1 MKEKLIPHTGGIIE
15 VSKVL
20 DANVSKDVFYKFV
33 KVNSYYKVGPG
44 MYVSPDEI
52 VDELLVLHKRC
63 PSGIISHDEAL
74 YHYGFIDREPVEHT
88 ITVYSGYNASR
99 LRRSGYKVY
108 YVNKN
113 LLDIGKTDVTDSF
126 GNIIPVYDMERTVVD
141 LVRNR
146 SQFELQDFNTALKEY
161 IRRSDKNLI
170 KLADYAKAFRLDKVL
185 QKYLEVLL

>member
-1 MKEKLIPHTGGIIE
+1 M
-15 VSKVL
+15 
-20 DANVSKDVFYKFV
+20 
-33 KVNSYYKVGPG
+33 
-44 MYVSPDEI
+44 
-52 VDELLVLHKRC
+52 
-63 PSGIISHDEAL
+63 
-74 YHYGFIDREPVEHT
+74 
-88 ITVYSGYNASR
+88 
-99 LRRSGYKVY
+99 
-108 YVNKN
+108 NKN

-170 KLADYAKAFRLDKVL
+170 KLAEYAKAFRVDKVL